1 MIYLRLVIYCINSCM
16 ASFSNP
22 MNNGQKIIKPNSVDN
37 IMWNECYD
45 KLVNKFINRF
55 IHKLSNIDITSQD
68 DLKELHEF
76 GTCLIRSIKTQIEY
90 RKKLIKYQYTNTT
103 IMSMQC
109 KPNITTL
116 KKYLDLITIITMW
129 IESELIIDLQITP
142 TPYNISCSNA
152 KSARTYCKSKFNY

>member
-1 MIYLRLVIYCINSCM
+1 
-16 ASFSNP
+16 

-90 RKKLIKYQYTNTT
+90 GKKLIKYQYTNTT

-109 KPNITTL
+109 TPNITTL
-116 KKYLDLITIITMW
+116 KKIL
-129 IESELIIDLQITP
+129 
-142 TPYNISCSNA
+142 
-152 KSARTYCKSKFNY
+152 RFNYNYHNVDRK